1 MQLDISLGLEAEIYV
16 TGSHGDERLIGDRL
30 LEFTPY
36 EGVFIDVGANVGY
49 HTLRV
54 ARNLVRSG
62 GKVLSFEP
70 IAGNRLR
77 LINNVRLN
85 SLTNVCVEHTGLGDI
100 HQTLTVSHA
109 SVSGGNVSLA
119 SQGQVAEEIELT
131 TLDGWAKEHELSRVD
146 IIKLDIEGA
155 ETIALRGMSD
165 VLERFQP
172 TLILEINPMWMERL
186 STSPEELLSL
196 LNLHDYLVFD
206 IRYRGRF
213 PRIENRIEYVD
224 SNSPRETNVIA
235 LSRERCKVH
244 GIM

>member
-1 MQLDISLGLEAEIYV
+1 
-16 TGSHGDERLIGDRL
+16 
-30 LEFTPY
+30 
-36 EGVFIDVGANVGY
+36 
-49 HTLRV
+49 
-54 ARNLVRSG
+54 
-62 GKVLSFEP
+62 
-70 IAGNRLR
+70 
-77 LINNVRLN
+77 
-85 SLTNVCVEHTGLGDI
+85 
-100 HQTLTVSHA
+100 
-109 SVSGGNVSLA
+109 VSLA